1 MHYLILLAF
10 FATAHS
16 RAVNISNTW
25 VLPEEGFPVFYRYF
39 RDRISWYEADAVC
52 QFHHANLVTVD
63 TTAQYD
69 AVRAY
74 LKELD
79 IYSAV
84 WVGLI
89 RSNPEGEFTWTDYRG
104 LSGDGYWSSA
114 PDPRIAP
121 LCAAADPGADYRWEA
136 RNCGGPTVASFICE
150 LPVPQWAL
158 GNEGC
163 MVRALPA
170 LTILYLP
177 ESAAVQ
183 LTADCGLAGVK
194 RIQCNGNVKRE
205 DLLKDL
211 SCTEEVE
218 LSSPSNN
225 LSINNNNNIT
235 TDTTTISN
243 NHETTSIMP
252 EEKQTINNEDDDN
265 QLANMIS
272 KPSHLDRITQKSLL
286 IKLPPTMNPI
296 LSENNNILMRK
307 NINLDVMENN
317 NLQSNDISKLVNN
330 DNFLTN
336 YRIEKMED
344 EANMQHKKL
353 HDELARLG
361 NFETIFTQPTDHF
374 VPPLVIA
381 KARLGDDMN
390 VLSLEEKHAQHLNT
404 HNSLKHSNEQ
414 NSILGVK
421 NKLLIT
427 TEQPNFVSTPN
438 LSGLSTE
445 KAEILGNELKKENT
459 KNALPKKYIHKG
471 FDSNISSISIGMTK
485 KENKVKINKNI
496 NVVLNESN
504 RSSVYSYTNLNETSS
519 LNTTTANNFDDIQN
533 DPVIDLTVT
542 LRDMNKH
549 NDSYSTIASKK
560 DEIDMKLLTNVT
572 ESESSNIDVN
582 SKNISQLT
590 FQNDT
595 FSKSD
600 NIDEL
605 VSQNKIINSSIRNES
620 SNFSTQSDFDII
632 TKTPIFKDDFVTL
645 PVLNNP
651 VNADSFTKIEKNNIT
666 DNTHVDIPTAT
677 TQSDINSINMV
688 DLRLTTLN
696 YSISVPI
703 NTVTEAGS
711 TNISESADM
720 NTESTPFVY
729 ISNKSE
735 ILNKMNP
742 ESHATYVPF
751 VNDVFNITDGIEDTV
766 NNSSNLETIDDFQSP
781 LLSAANEPLQR
792 PNRSRR
798 PKQPLNRI
806 NKFNP
811 FRILG

>member
-10 FATAHS
+10 FATAHA

-79 IYSAV
+79 ISSAV

-104 LSGDGYWSSA
+104 LSSDGYWSSA

-136 RNCGGPTVASFICE
+136 RTCGGPTVASFICE

-194 RIQCNGNVKRE
+194 RIQCIGNMKRE

-235 TDTTTISN
+235 TDITVIGDS
-243 NHETTSIMP
+243 HETTSIIP
-252 EEKQTINNEDDDN
+252 EEKQIINNEDDDN

-272 KPSHLDRITQKSLL
+272 TPSHLDQITLKSVQ
-286 IKLPPTMNPI
+286 IKMPSTTHQI
-296 LSENNNILMRK
+296 LGDNNNLLMRK
-307 NINLDVMENN
+307 DINLDVMENN
-317 NLQSNDISKLVNN
+317 NLQSNDIPNLVNN
-330 DNFLTN
+330 NNFLTN

-344 EANMQHKKL
+344 EENMQHKKL

-381 KARLGDDMN
+381 KAKLSDDMN
-390 VLSLEEKHAQHLNT
+390 VLSFEEKHAKLLNT
-404 HNSLKHSNEQ
+404 HNSLKNSNEQ
-414 NSILGVK
+414 NGILSVK

-427 TEQPNFVSTPN
+427 TEQPNLASTFN
-438 LSGLSTE
+438 SSGLSTE
-445 KAEILGNELKKENT
+445 KAEIRGNELKKENA
-459 KNALPKKYIHKG
+459 KNALPKKYINKD
-471 FDSNISSISIGMTK
+471 FDSNITSISKEITK
-485 KENKVKINKNI
+485 KEKVKINKNI
-496 NVVLNESN
+496 DNVLNKSN
-504 RSSVYSYTNLNETSS
+504 QSFVYTYTNLNETSK
-519 LNTTTANNFDDIQN
+519 LGTTTENYFDVIQN
-533 DPVIDLTVT
+533 DDVIDLTVT
-542 LRDMNKH
+542 LRDVNRH
-549 NDSYSTIASKK
+549 NDSYSTIPSKN
-560 DEIDMKLLTNVT
+560 DEIDMKPLNNIT

-582 SKNISQLT
+582 VKNNSQLT
-590 FQNDT
+590 SQNST
-595 FSKSD
+595 FSKYV
-600 NIDEL
+600 NIDEVVL
-605 VSQNKIINSSIRNES
+605 QNKIINSSMRNES
-620 SNFSTQSDFDII
+620 SNFSPQLDFDVA
-632 TKTPIFKDDFVTL
+632 TKTPIFKDDFVTST
-645 PVLNNP
+645 VLNNP
-651 VNADSFTKIEKNNIT
+651 INADAYIEIEKNNVT
-666 DNTHVDIPTAT
+666 DNTYVDISTAT
-677 TQSDINSINMV
+677 TQSDINSITIV
-688 DLRLTTLN
+688 DMRFTTLN
-696 YSISVPI
+696 YSLSVPI
-703 NTVTEAGS
+703 S
-711 TNISESADM
+711 TATKADSTKASESTGM
-720 NTESTPFVY
+720 NTESSPYVY
-729 ISNKSE
+729 
-735 ILNKMNP
+735 ILNKSDIISKMYP
-742 ESHATYVPF
+742 ESRATYVPIA
-751 VNDVFNITDGIEDTV
+751 NDIFNITEGIEDTV

-781 LLSAANEPLQR
+781 LLSGASEPLQR

-798 PKQPLNRI
+798 PKQTLNRI